1 MKEMKVH
8 YQVGVPGQVHLCGW
22 IPCFPKSAVLL
33 QPQAL
38 QYKRGEKNKTK
49 HHLRFPGKADR
60 IKLTYRL

>member
-1 MKEMKVH
+1 MKVH

-22 IPCFPKSAVLL
+22 IPCFPVLL
-33 QPQAL
+33 QAQAL
-38 QYKRGEKNKTK
+38 QYKRGKKKKK